1 VKRFA
6 AGLDEQMVQVCER
19 AARGHDLGKADQRFQ
34 VMLYGGDAV
43 AAAAGQLLAKSG
55 MDREDLP
62 LFRRAWKLSGL
73 PPRFRH
79 EFLSVALVRSGRDQ
93 LLEGLSQEERDL
105 VEYLI
110 GTHHGR
116 GRPFPPVVMEGQP
129 EPAALTW
136 EGVRLSASP
145 AHQLWRIGSGWADL
159 FWRLVRRYGYWG
171 LAYLETV
178 LVLADQAR
186 SREEEEG
193 E

>member
-1 VKRFA
+1 
-6 AGLDEQMVQVCER
+6 
-19 AARGHDLGKADQRFQ
+19 
-34 VMLYGGDAV
+34 
-43 AAAAGQLLAKSG
+43 
-55 MDREDLP
+55 MDPEDLQ
-62 LFRRAWKLSGL
+62 LFRRAWQLSCL
-73 PPRFRH
+73 PQRFRH
-79 EFLSVALVRSGRDQ
+79 EFVSVALVRSGRDQ
-93 LLEGLSQEERDL
+93 LLAGLSQEQRDL

-116 GRPFPPVVMEGQP
+116 GRPFPPLVMEEQP

-145 AHQLWRIGSGWADL
+145 AHQLWRIGSGWTDL
-159 FWRLVRRYGYWG
+159 YWRLVRRYGYWG